1 MKKILPLLLFVV
13 LAVVAYRLWR
23 GDRGTTLSADMA
35 DFVVADTAKVDRIFI
50 ALTDGTS
57 ADLRRTSTGWTV
69 NGLPARQ
76 RPVSSLLETFRRV
89 EVRSP
94 IPESMRPNVLKW
106 MATGGRKIEIY
117 EGGNKPSKIWWLG
130 TGTPDHNG
138 TYALLEKP
146 GMGRSQLPLVI
157 GVYGFTGVLYTRF
170 HTFQDDWRSQQLT
183 YYPDMTKVQRVQVEH
198 PQLGT
203 GGFTVELGGKPPVV
217 KDQAGTVVPFDT
229 LALRTMLRTVGNG
242 RFEEI
247 VRKLPG
253 VERDSI
259 LRSPP
264 LHVITI
270 TSDQGTQRIPFWAR
284 NPRPGQLDMV
294 GQQQISDPNR
304 LYALQGDSLML
315 VAQYMLVGHMLP
327 TLDRIQGH

>member
-13 LAVVAYRLWR
+13 LAVAAFVLWR
-23 GDRGTTLSADMA
+23 GDRSSSLTADMA
-35 DFVVADTAKVDRIFI
+35 DFGVADTAKVDRIFI
-50 ALTDGTS
+50 ALTNGTT
-57 ADLRRTSTGWTV
+57 ADLRRTPTGWTV

-76 RPVSSLLETFRRV
+76 SPVSLLLKTFHRV

-94 IPESMRPNVLKW
+94 IPESMRPNVIKL
-106 MATGGRKIEIY
+106 MASGGRKVEIY

-130 TGTPDHNG
+130 AGTPDHNG

-146 GMGRSQLPLVI
+146 GKGRSEMPFVI
-157 GVYGFTGVLYTRF
+157 GVYGFTGVLDTRF
-170 HTFQDDWRSQQLT
+170 HTFTDDWRSQQLT
-183 YYPDMTKVQRVQVEH
+183 LYPDLAKVQRVQVEH
-198 PQLGT
+198 PHLGT

-217 KDQAGTVVPFDT
+217 KDQAGAVVPFDT
-229 LALRTMLRTVGNG
+229 LALRTMLRTVANG

-284 NPRPGQLDMV
+284 TPRPGQLDMM
-294 GQQQISDPNR
+294 GDQQVSDPNR

-315 VAQYMLVGHMLP
+315 VVQYVLVGHMLP
-327 TLDRIQGH
+327 TLDQIQAH